1 MIPGLLSLAAIGQNS
16 APLQQ
21 TLIKVSF
28 DQDAIAPEKGDKV
41 AVLTTTEGKIV
52 VMFFPQVAPNHVKNF
67 QELAQKS
74 FYNGTRFHR
83 CIPGFMIQ
91 GGDPN
96 SADLARSNFWG
107 TGGPMDS
114 EGKRVGVNAEFSE
127 LKHNR
132 GILSMARAQ
141 DPNSAGS
148 QFFIMHANAPFLDGK
163 YSAFG
168 KVIEGLDVVDK
179 IVKTGPTSQQANG
192 LVPPEKAIVLQT
204 VEIKTWP
211 LSQ

>member
-1 MIPGLLSLAAIGQNS
+1 MIAGLLSLATLTPTPT
-16 APLQQ
+16 PLQDA
-21 TLIKVSF
+21 LIKVSF
-28 DQDAIAPEKGDKV
+28 DQDAIAPETGEKV
-41 AVLTTTEGKIV
+41 GVLTTSEGRIV
-52 VMFFPQVAPNHVKNF
+52 VMFFPQVAPKHVKNF
-67 QELAQKS
+67 QDLADKA

-83 CIPGFMIQ
+83 CMPGFMIQ

-107 TGGPMDS
+107 TGGPVDA

-132 GILSMARAQ
+132 GVLSMARAS

-179 IVKTGPTSQQANG
+179 IVKTGPTDRQANG
-192 LVPPEKAIVLQT
+192 SVPPEKAVVLQK
-204 VEIKTWP
+204 VEIKAWP